1 MKITPISTTPKLMN
15 KRWHP
20 LHSLSLRPVLV
31 LSFIIP
37 IVGAVGVTGYL
48 SFGNSQKAV
57 NNLANQLTNQVNER
71 IEERLNTYLGTA
83 HTINKINLNAVKI
96 NQLDLNNFE
105 QLQEHFWQQY
115 QIFPSVSII
124 SYANE
129 RGEFLAVGNDRTLS
143 RPIVGVAQLKVED
156 QGVRHDYL
164 LTNQGK
170 SRSLFRKIPNYD
182 PRNLSWYKAAKAA
195 GQSIWSPVY
204 FGVYADVMAINAC
217 TPVYQSNGEL
227 RGALFTYFILGDISQ
242 FLEGL
247 KVSSSGQAFIIE
259 RSGDIVATSTQEKLF
274 KKLPKTNKKKRLS
287 GVESSNYLT
296 RITIKSLINDFGDI
310 HSIPRTQKL
319 IFINENEKA
328 FVHVT
333 PYHDNF
339 GLDWLIVIVVPES
352 DFMAEINANTRSTI
366 ILCLIAL
373 FIAIGVGILIA
384 GWVINPLLKLN
395 QAAKDIAQ
403 GNFTRTVEVQR
414 ADEVGELAIAFN
426 EMAVKLSAYSQ
437 NLEALVAERTL
448 QLEETNLRLEK
459 EINEAHQAKL
469 ELAKAKE
476 KAEEANRAKSVFLAN
491 MSHELRTPLNGIL
504 GFSQLLVKES
514 VSQKQRQKLETIN
527 RNGEYLLKLIND
539 VLSLAKI
546 EANRL
551 ILEEN
556 NFDFYALLDDLDAMF
571 SLRAKHKGIL
581 FIIDCGENVPQWIR
595 GDDRKLRQVLT
606 NLSDNALKFTTE
618 GNITLRVR
626 VEEISNSPLLHF
638 EVADTGSGI
647 SSTEIDSIF
656 EAFIQSE
663 TGRNSTLGSGLGL
676 TLCRRFVEL
685 MGGKITVSSLMEKGT
700 TFQFYIPLK
709 LADLAVVS
717 QESKQ
722 EILGLVPAQPQ
733 YRILVVDDVESN
745 RELLREWLTAV
756 GFEIQEADNGEVALQ
771 QWESYQPHL
780 IWMDIQ
786 MPIMDG
792 IKATQLIREIEQN
805 HLNYDNSPTKIIA
818 ITASV
823 FEEDRSRILQAGF
836 DDFVGKPCDINLIFE
851 KLKQH
856 LGVKYIYRVKKS
868 EFSVENISQP
878 TLESLSLD
886 FMPQEWLTQLNFASR
901 CGDPERIEELLEQIP
916 EPYQY
921 VKPMLL
927 EIANKFEFKK
937 IIALIKTSGAS
948 L

>member
-1 MKITPISTTPKLMN
+1 MKITPISTTPNLMD
-15 KRWHP
+15 KIWHP
-20 LHSLSLRPVLV
+20 LHTLSLRPMLV
-31 LSFIIP
+31 LSFVIP

-71 IEERLNTYLGTA
+71 IEERLNTYLATP

-96 NQLDLNNFE
+96 NQLDLKNFE
-105 QLQEHFWQQY
+105 QLQEHFWQQH
-115 QIFPSVSII
+115 QIFPSVSVI

-129 RGEFLAVGNDRTLS
+129 RGEFLAVGNDGTLP
-143 RPIVGVAQLKVED
+143 RPTLGVAQLKVGD
-156 QGVRHDYL
+156 KGVRLDYL

-170 SRSLFRKIPNYD
+170 SRSFLRKIPNYD
-182 PRNLSWYKAAKAA
+182 PRNLPWYKAAKAA
-195 GQSIWSPVY
+195 GQSIWSPAY

-217 TPVYQSNGEL
+217 TPVYQSNGEF
-227 RGALFTYFILGDISQ
+227 RGTLFTHFMLPEISQ
-242 FLEGL
+242 FLERL
-247 KVSSSGQAFIIE
+247 NVSPSGQAFIIE

-274 KKLPKTNKKKRLS
+274 KKLPQTNKKKRLS
-287 GVESSNYLT
+287 GLESSNYLT
-296 RITIKSLINDFGDI
+296 RITVKNLINYLGDI
-310 HSIPRTQKL
+310 HAIQESKELT
-319 IFINENEKA
+319 FMNENEKA

-333 PYHDNF
+333 PYRDQF
-339 GLDWLIVIVVPES
+339 GLDWLIVIVVPEL

-384 GWVINPLLKLN
+384 RWVTNPLLKLN

-403 GNFTRTVEVQR
+403 GNFTRTVEVKR

-448 QLEETNLRLEK
+448 QLGETNLRLER

-476 KAEEANRAKSVFLAN
+476 KAEKANRAKSVFLAN

-504 GFSQLLVKES
+504 GFSQILAQES
-514 VSQKQRQKLETIN
+514 VSHKQRQKLETIN

-546 EANRL
+546 EENRL

-556 NFDFYALLDDLDAMF
+556 NFDLYALLDDLEAMF

-595 GDDRKLRQVLT
+595 CDDRKLRQVLT

-626 VEEISNSPLLHF
+626 VEKINNSPLLHF
-638 EVADTGSGI
+638 EVSDTGSGI
-647 SSTEIDSIF
+647 APDEIENIF

-663 TGRNSTLGSGLGL
+663 TGRKSTQGTGLGL

-685 MGGKITVSSLMEKGT
+685 MGGEITVSSLIEKGT
-700 TFQFYIPLK
+700 IFHFSIPLK
-709 LADLAVVS
+709 LADIA
-717 QESKQ
+717 
-722 EILGLVPAQPQ
+722 
-733 YRILVVDDVESN
+733 
-745 RELLREWLTAV
+745 
-756 GFEIQEADNGEVALQ
+756 AD
-771 QWESYQPHL
+771 
-780 IWMDIQ
+780 
-786 MPIMDG
+786 
-792 IKATQLIREIEQN
+792 K
-805 HLNYDNSPTKIIA
+805 
-818 ITASV
+818 
-823 FEEDRSRILQAGF
+823 SRF
-836 DDFVGKPCDINLIFE
+836 
-851 KLKQH
+851 
-856 LGVKYIYRVKKS
+856 
-868 EFSVENISQP
+868 
-878 TLESLSLD
+878 
-886 FMPQEWLTQLNFASR
+886 
-901 CGDPERIEELLEQIP
+901 
-916 EPYQY
+916 
-921 VKPMLL
+921 
-927 EIANKFEFKK
+927 
-937 IIALIKTSGAS
+937 
-948 L
+948 